1 MRSLY
6 FGTLQ
11 LEFWREKLKLILIYF
26 LNCPDSEFGSGLIRG
41 FRFRGVSLFHN
52 YRKDNLMDSRT
63 VLVLL

>member
-41 FRFRGVSLFHN
+41 FRFRGVSLFRN
-52 YRKDNLMDSRT
+52 YCIEIMMDSPT
-63 VLVLL
+63 V